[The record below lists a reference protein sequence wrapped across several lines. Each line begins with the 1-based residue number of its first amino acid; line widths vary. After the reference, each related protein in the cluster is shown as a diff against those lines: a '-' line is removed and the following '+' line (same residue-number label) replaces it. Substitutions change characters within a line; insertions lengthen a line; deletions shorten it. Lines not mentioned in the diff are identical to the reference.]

1 MGYYDPLRDY
11 LLRCEGDEVILTFA
25 QIEGILGRRLPAS
38 AGKYDAWWA
47 NVGDDAST
55 QHSHARSWHAAGYKA
70 RAHRAEGKVVFYR
83 VARPVGAVSARPAPV
98 ASKRQ
103 GHNIALVACSKQK
116 QSVPCRAA
124 ELYRPSTLFSLSYAY
139 AKGNAERVYILS
151 AKYGLVDE
159 DAVIAPYDETL
170 NDMSVDDRKA
180 WSARVLARLGEVCDV
195 DADHFI
201 ILAGRHYY
209 EYLLPGLK
217 NVTLPLGNLPLGK
230 RVELLQRLNMPFDE
244 APSGAEGAALWLH
257 RLFERLPRYEWR
269 GIDDI
274 PFENGI
280 YIVYERGET
289 YHGYARVVHVGTH
302 TAPDRLKQRLMDHFI
317 RENHNGSIFRK
328 NIGKALL
335 NRAQDPYLEIWS
347 LDTSRAPNRGR
358 ENPRA
363 EAQAERDVSSYMRVN
378 LGFAV
383 IPVESAEERLRLE
396 SAIIAT
402 LHQAKDFA
410 PSDAWLGQHSPERVI
425 RESGLWLKQG
435 LDADPLTAA
444 ETLRLARIIA
454 PGPTF

>member
-11 LLRCEGDEVILTFA
+11 LLRCEGDEVVLTFA
-25 QIEGILGRRLPAS
+25 QIEDILGRKLPAS
-38 AGKYDAWWA
+38 AVKYDAWWA

-70 RAHRAEGKVVFYR
+70 RAHRAEGKVVFCR
-83 VARPVGAVSARPAPV
+83 VARPPEAVSAAPIPAEPRGEGR
-98 ASKRQ
+98 S
-103 GHNIALVACSKQK
+103 IALVSCAKQK
-116 QSVPCRAA
+116 QSAPCRAA
-124 ELYRPSTLFSLSYAY
+124 ELYSPSTLFSLSYAY

-170 NDMSVDDRKA
+170 NDMSVEDRKA
-180 WSARVLARLGEVCDV
+180 WSERVLSQLAAVCDV
-195 DADHFI
+195 EADHFI

-209 EYLLPGLK
+209 EYLLPGLR

-230 RVELLQRLNMPFDE
+230 RVELLRRLNMPFDE

-257 RLFERLPRYEWR
+257 RLFERLPRYDWR
-269 GIDDI
+269 GIDVI
-274 PFENGI
+274 PFVNGI

-289 YHGYARVVHVGTH
+289 YHGYARVVRVGTH
-302 TAPDRLKQRLMDHFI
+302 TTPGRLKQRLMDHFI

-363 EAQAERDVSSYMRVN
+363 EAQAERDVSAYMRVN
-378 LGFAV
+378 LSFAV

-410 PSDAWLGQHSPERVI
+410 PSDAWLGHHSPERII

-435 LDADPLTAA
+435 LDADPLTA
-444 ETLRLARIIA
+444 EESLQLARILV
-454 PGPTF
+454 PGMKA